1 MDNLYEEQN
10 DTDEYKSNNAVM
22 FIILMPVILLLGV
35 ATYLV
40 QTNSHT
46 VRDSQ
51 AYEYYVE
58 TPIPYDQQV
67 SSNQEISYD
76 QGWESIIEIGAQSSR
91 NEESTARWENCYQ
104 KDTQLFCK

>member
-1 MDNLYEEQN
+1 MNNLYEEQN
-10 DTDEYKSNNAVM
+10 TADEYKSNKTVM
-22 FIILMPVILLLGV
+22 FMMLMSVVLLLGV

-58 TPIPYDQQV
+58 TPIPYDQEV
-67 SSNQEISYD
+67 SSNQEISDD
-76 QGWESIIEIGAQSSR
+76 QGWENIVEIGSQSSR

-104 KDTQLFCK
+104 KDTQLFCR

>member
-1 MDNLYEEQN
+1 MDNLYEEHN
-10 DTDEYKSNNAVM
+10 TDDEYKSNNTVV
-22 FIILMPVILLLGV
+22 FIILMPVIILLGV

-51 AYEYYVE
+51 EYEYYVE
-58 TPIPYDQQV
+58 TPIPYDQEV
-67 SSNQEISYD
+67 SSDHEISND
-76 QGWESIIEIGAQSSR
+76 QGWENIIEIGSQSSR
-91 NEESTARWENCYQ
+91 NEESTVNWENCYQ

>member
-1 MDNLYEEQN
+1 MLLI
-10 DTDEYKSNNAVM
+10 SV
-22 FIILMPVILLLGV
+22 VLLLGV

-51 AYEYYVE
+51 AYEYYYVE
-58 TPIPYDQQV
+58 TPIPYDHEV
-67 SSNQEISYD
+67 SSNKEISDD
-76 QGWESIIEIGAQSSR
+76 QGWENIIEIGSQSSR
-91 NEESTARWENCYQ
+91 NKEITANWENCYQ